1 MKSPPDP
8 WQALTGTDGDT
19 VGWQFRQ
26 PGLASRAV
34 PFGLVALV
42 ATLSVLVPDV
52 GMESWSAYLASVAL
66 LLACAGAFL
75 LPWRR
80 MPAWSP
86 VLVPLLY
93 TGSVLELILASGVAT
108 GVGLVLLV
116 PLIWSVLF
124 HRRWES
130 VCVVVALVS
139 VQAASSLAQAAPASV
154 IGRRVVL
161 WSALGMLIAVATHG
175 LRDRI
180 RGSQVANAALQ
191 AEVRELSLTRERD
204 RIADDLRESVM
215 RRIFEAGLNLHGT
228 AAMIGD
234 GPAHR
239 RLMRGVA
246 ELDGVIRALRES
258 VFDLSDD
265 AGAPIDATDRPEPD
279 EHRPGEHGR

>member
-1 MKSPPDP
+1 MKSPTDP
-8 WQALTGTDGDT
+8 WQALTDTDGDT
-19 VGWQFRQ
+19 VGWQFQQ
-26 PGLASRAV
+26 PGLTSRAL
-34 PFGLVALV
+34 PFGLVAVV

-52 GMESWSAYLASVAL
+52 RVNSWPEYVASVAL

-75 LPWRR
+75 LPWQR

-86 VLVPLLY
+86 VLMPLLY
-93 TGSVLELILASGVAT
+93 TGSVLELILASGVAS

-130 VCVVVALVS
+130 VCVVVALVA
-139 VQAASSLAQAAPASV
+139 VQAASSIAQATPATV

-161 WSALGMLIAVATHG
+161 WSALGMLIAVAAHG

-180 RGSQVANAALQ
+180 RASLVANAALQ
-191 AEVRELSLTRERD
+191 AEVRELSLARERD
-204 RIADDLRESVM
+204 RIAAGLRESVV
-215 RRIFEAGLNLHGT
+215 RKIFDAGLNLHGT
-228 AAMIGD
+228 AAMIGE

-246 ELDGVIRALRES
+246 DLDGVIRALRES
-258 VFDLSDD
+258 VFDLGDD
-265 AGAPIDATDRPEPD
+265 AGPPIGAAEKSEPD
-279 EHRPGEHGR
+279 ELR